1 VQRRE
6 IGQFPQRALHCP
18 IHQDRPGKAGAAT
31 HGTVPDYIRRR
42 PITQRPA
49 RITVVDVR
57 DPDWQVC
64 ALYHLIPVIEKAQL
78 QAGGADIDDK
88 HMHQS
93 VPHRRLGR
101 RRDLGGEV
109 PGAVTV
115 VDVDHGYAGGT

>member
-6 IGQFPQRALHCP
+6 IGQFPQRALSTARSTRTGP
-18 IHQDRPGKAGAAT
+18 VKAGCRHAD
-31 HGTVPDYIRRR
+31 TVPDYIRRR

-93 VPHRRLGR
+93 VP
-101 RRDLGGEV
+101 
-109 PGAVTV
+109 T
-115 VDVDHGYAGGT
+115 DV